1 MFEEVYCQIVP
12 KHKPSVMIE
21 EQKEADAEYRNLQ
34 VLGIKMEPMTQGETN
49 YIQVHLR
56 ILEDNDAIHI
66 F

>member
-1 MFEEVYCQIVP
+1 
-12 KHKPSVMIE
+12 MIE

-34 VLGIKMEPMTQGETN
+34 VLGIKMEPMTQGETK

>member
-1 MFEEVYCQIVP
+1 
-12 KHKPSVMIE
+12 MIE